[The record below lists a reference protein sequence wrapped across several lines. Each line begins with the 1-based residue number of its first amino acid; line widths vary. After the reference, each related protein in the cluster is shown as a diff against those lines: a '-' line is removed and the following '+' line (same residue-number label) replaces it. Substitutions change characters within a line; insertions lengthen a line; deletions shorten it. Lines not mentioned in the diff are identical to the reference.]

1 MTKATGRFD
10 VTLTPQPPEAT
21 FAAVDLPRMLIEK
34 SFAGDLIGSS
44 KGQMVAAMTPVEGS
58 AGYVALERVTGTLDG
73 RHGTFALQ
81 HSSTMNRGVPQ
92 QSITVV
98 PDSGTEELIGL
109 AGSMVIHIV
118 EGDHRYIFDYT
129 LGTATTVGKIEIR
142 FTHRCRRLARRWQT
156 LWKRTAK
163 PVIDPFLTR
172 Y

>member
-1 MTKATGRFD
+1 
-10 VTLTPQPPEAT
+10 
-21 FAAVDLPRMLIEK
+21 MLIEK

-81 HSSTMNRGVPQ
+81 HSSTMNRVPQ

-129 LGTATTVGKIEIR
+129 QSGDNGGKIEIR
-142 FTHRCRRLARRWQT
+142 LP
-156 LWKRTAK
+156 TA
-163 PVIDPFLTR
+163 VAA
-172 Y
+172 